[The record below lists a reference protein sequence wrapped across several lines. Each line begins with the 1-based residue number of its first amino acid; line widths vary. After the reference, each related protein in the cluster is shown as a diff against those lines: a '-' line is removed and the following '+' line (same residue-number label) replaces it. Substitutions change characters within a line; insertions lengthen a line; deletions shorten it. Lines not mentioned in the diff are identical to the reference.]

1 MSAVAP
7 DTEPPLSHAA
17 PAIGD
22 VGRAFAAA
30 SGRAEIIGIAVAAVV
45 GPLVSILVNL
55 GLALTPLRRVWLEL
69 PLAWLS
75 FSDAFFVLLLG
86 VLWTV
91 VAVALMPARIRP
103 AMEAFTWAGERSLE
117 AMRAATGS
125 DHAPT
130 SPDAARR
137 WLDRTP
143 ETAANRWIRVE
154 ALLLAGEQDEARA
167 TAERMTD
174 DDPVAAWQRA
184 DALATVDFVATGS
197 VDLDA
202 YRAAVA
208 ALEGDVALDGAA
220 GLAIME
226 SRIAIATGAAWV
238 APLTAVRERIGRD
251 AHGILWRR
259 YLLRRL
265 RAALPIMALVAIGLG
280 LLELLF
286 G

>member
-1 MSAVAP
+1 VSTDADPHSTGAP
-7 DTEPPLSHAA
+7 

-30 SGRAEIIGIAVAAVV
+30 SGRAEIIVVVVAAVV

-55 GLALTPLRRVWLEL
+55 GLAVTPLGRGWLEL
-69 PLAWLS
+69 PVPWLS
-75 FSDAFFVLLLG
+75 FSDVFFVLLLG

-91 VAVALMPARIRP
+91 VAIALMPARIRP

-117 AMRAATGS
+117 AMRAATGR
-125 DHAPT
+125 DDAPT

-154 ALLLAGEQDEARA
+154 ALLLAGDHAEARA

-174 DDPVAAWQRA
+174 DEPVAAWQRA
-184 DALATVDFVATGS
+184 DALATVDIVATGS
-197 VDLDA
+197 VDLAA

-208 ALEGDVALDGAA
+208 ALDGEVALDGAA

-226 SRIAIATGAAWV
+226 SRVAIGAGADWI
-238 APLTAVRERIGRD
+238 APLTAVRERIGQAAD
-251 AHGILWRR
+251 GILWRR
-259 YLLRRL
+259 YLVRRL
-265 RAALPIMALVAIGLG
+265 RAALPIMAAFAIGLG
-280 LLELLF
+280 LIELLF

>member
-1 MSAVAP
+1 MEP
-7 DTEPPLSHAA
+7 DTELPSNGAA

-22 VGRAFAAA
+22 VGRAFGAAA
-30 SGRAEIIGIAVAAVV
+30 GRAEIIGIVVAAVL
-45 GPLVSILVNL
+45 GPLISILVNL
-55 GLALTPLRRVWLEL
+55 GLALTPLRRLWLEL
-69 PLAWLS
+69 PVPWLS

-91 VAVALMPARIRP
+91 VAVAFVPARIRP
-103 AMEAFTWAGERSLE
+103 AMEAFAWAGERSLE

-130 SPDAARR
+130 TPDAARR
-137 WLDRTP
+137 WLERTP
-143 ETAANRWIRVE
+143 ETEENRWIRVE
-154 ALLLAGEQDEARA
+154 ALLLAGEPAEARA
-167 TAERMTD
+167 TAERMAAS
-174 DDPVAAWQRA
+174 DPITAWQRA

-197 VDLDA
+197 VDLAD

-208 ALEGDVALDGAA
+208 ALAGDVALDGAA

-226 SRIAIATGAAWV
+226 SRIAIASGEEWV
-238 APLTAVRERIGRD
+238 APLTEVRERIGRRAD
-251 AHGILWRR
+251 GILWRR
-259 YLLRRL
+259 YLVRRL